1 MGELVNHPEQAMSH
15 EPNCSG
21 DYGSCNFS
29 KKYTKLRFGFSVLQD
44 LPSGLC
50 DGKTALDWA
59 ITRMNP
65 SRQNFSIRYR
75 SSTRTERMHD

>member
-1 MGELVNHPEQAMSH
+1 MNPIAVEIMVPAISV
-15 EPNCSG
+15 
-21 DYGSCNFS
+21 